1 MSLFYDLL
9 DLLGL
14 GGIDGLDIVFAGMA
28 IVGTLLFV
36 STLVWFSS
44 AVLLMVR
51 SMRLGLMLT
60 SAWILPKVRFRC
72 SRYKVF

>member
-36 STLVWFSS
+36 IYFGLVLIGGV
-44 AVLLMVR
+44 AD
-51 SMRLGLMLT
+51 GIADAIPLMLILK
-60 SAWILPKVRFRC
+60 WILPKVRFRC